1 MKYPLAYLLLSSLLP
16 AGLAA
21 ADEAATL
28 SGHLIALSGRR
39 SGICSLPRCGDGTL
53 AVGLAQ
59 SSKLLVH
66 ALSEK
71 PAEVAAARKSA
82 DAAGLLGLTVYVE
95 QGSVAANPLADGCAD
110 LLLIDDASDAEL
122 DRIVQQDV
130 RRVLSP
136 YRGVAVVGR
145 AKALGEG
152 LQRAKLETWLKG
164 LVVPDGKIVEDS
176 SGLWAVATMP
186 PLAGGD
192 DWTHYAH
199 GPDQNRLSKDDVLK
213 WPCLIQW
220 TAKPYFDGKFDIA
233 VAAGGRLFRANATL
247 AIDRTR
253 TDGIIARSA
262 SNGHRLWQRKTADD
276 FGTFGSLIV
285 ATPEVVYVKDGNG
298 VLCLDAETGAERNRL
313 VLSGDPQSECRWLMM
328 EDGILITVLGQRP
341 PVKSLRDYARQ

>member
-1 MKYPLAYLLLSSLLP
+1 
-16 AGLAA
+16 
-21 ADEAATL
+21 
-28 SGHLIALSGRR
+28 
-39 SGICSLPRCGDGTL
+39 
-53 AVGLAQ
+53 
-59 SSKLLVH
+59 
-66 ALSEK
+66 
-71 PAEVAAARKSA
+71 
-82 DAAGLLGLTVYVE
+82 
-95 QGSVAANPLADGCAD
+95 
-110 LLLIDDASDAEL
+110 
-122 DRIVQQDV
+122 
-130 RRVLSP
+130 
-136 YRGVAVVGR
+136 
-145 AKALGEG
+145 
-152 LQRAKLETWLKG
+152 
-164 LVVPDGKIVEDS
+164 
-176 SGLWAVATMP
+176 MP

-285 ATPEVVYVKDGNG
+285 ATPEIVYVKDGNG

-328 EDGILITVLGQRP
+328 EEGILITVLGQRP